1 MSPPDTEAMKL
12 TREEMLAN
20 MGSRD
25 ASLNGQYIVGVHSTG
40 IYCLPSCPAR
50 IPKAEN
56 VRFYKKGADAEAAGL
71 RACKKCKPDAFE
83 RGEDRELDQIE
94 RLISRVRANPAD
106 FACVPDIADSIEV
119 GATKIHELVR
129 THFHTTPGDLLTQAR
144 LDKAKARLLD
154 SDEGIAQTAYEVGFE
169 SISVFNE
176 NFKRRFGLTPS
187 EYRSLPGVEKFT
199 VHLPWGYNVDQLLR
213 SFGRD
218 SQSPTERVEGRSAV
232 FVTPEATLVR
242 IGIWDSVEVSVEKG
256 RGVDAYETLARLLGF
271 SQEPRAFEQLA
282 SERGFRRLIE
292 GREGARIPQTYS
304 LFDGL
309 LWAILGQQIN
319 LPFAFTLRRRL
330 YEKCGEPVGNGL
342 FATPST
348 ERIANL
354 DPARLLPLQFSQR
367 KAEYVIGV
375 AKHGEGWIKV
385 LESMSATRAF
395 QTLTNT
401 RGLGVWSTNYILMRS
416 LGFAD
421 CVPFGD
427 TGLTS
432 GLIGLCGL
440 DHKPDLKEIE
450 GLMEPF
456 APYRSF
462 ATYHLWQ
469 SLK

>member
-1 MSPPDTEAMKL
+1 
-12 TREEMLAN
+12 

-25 ASLNGQYIVGVHSTG
+25 ASLNGQYIIGVHSTG

-56 VRFYKKGADAEAAGL
+56 VRFYGNGAEAEAAGL

-94 RLISRVRANPAD
+94 RLITQVRAKPAD
-106 FACVPDIADSIEV
+106 FACVPELADSMQV
-119 GATKIHELVR
+119 GATKIHELIR

-144 LDKAKARLLD
+144 LDKAKARLLN

-169 SISVFNE
+169 SLSVFNE
-176 NFKRRFGLTPS
+176 NFKKRFGLTPS
-187 EYRSLPGVEKFT
+187 EYRALPGVEKFS
-199 VHLPWGYNVDQLLR
+199 VSVPSGYNVDRFLR

-218 SQSPTERVEGRSAV
+218 SQSPTERVNGKSAV
-232 FVTPEATLVR
+232 FVTPKASLVR

-256 RGVDAYETLARLLGF
+256 RGVDSYETLARLLGL
-271 SQEPRAFEQLA
+271 SQEPKAFEQLA
-282 SERGFRRLIE
+282 IERGFGRLIE

-309 LWAILGQQIN
+309 LWAIVGQQIN
-319 LPFAFTLRRRL
+319 LPFAFALRRRL
-330 YEKCGEPVGNGL
+330 YEKCGEPVGDGL
-342 FATPST
+342 YAAPSS

-354 DPARLLPLQFSQR
+354 EPAELLPLQFSQR

-375 AKHGEGWIKV
+375 AKLGEGWLSSI
-385 LESMSATRAF
+385 ESMSATRAF
-395 QTLTNT
+395 QTLNKT
-401 RGLGVWSTNYILMRS
+401 RGLGVWSTNYILMRA

-421 CVPFGD
+421 CVPYGD
-427 TGLTS
+427 TGLTA
-432 GLIGLCGL
+432 GLIGLCDL

-450 GLMEPF
+450 RLMEPF

-469 SLK
+469 TLK

>member
-1 MSPPDTEAMKL
+1 MKL

-25 ASLNGQYIVGVHSTG
+25 ASLNGQYIIGVHSTG

-56 VRFYKKGADAEAAGL
+56 VRFYENGAEAEAAGL

-94 RLISRVRANPAD
+94 RLICRVRANPAD
-106 FACVPDIADSIEV
+106 FACVPDLADSIEV
-119 GATKIHELVR
+119 GATKIHELIR

-169 SISVFNE
+169 SLSVFNE
-176 NFKRRFGLTPS
+176 NFKKRFGMTPS
-187 EYRSLPGVEKFT
+187 EYRSLPGVEHFI
-199 VHLPWGYNVDQLLR
+199 VHLPRGYNVDRFLR

-218 SQSPTERVEGRSAV
+218 SQSPTERVDGRSAV
-232 FVTPEATLVR
+232 FATPKATLVR

-256 RGVDAYETLARLLGF
+256 QGVDAYETLARLLGL
-271 SQEPRAFEQLA
+271 SQEPKAFEQLVT
-282 SERGFRRLIE
+282 ERGFGRLIE

-309 LWAILGQQIN
+309 LWAIVGQQIN

-330 YEKCGEPVGNGL
+330 YERCGEPVGDGF

-354 DPARLLPLQFSQR
+354 DPAELLPLQFSQR
-367 KAEYVIGV
+367 KAEYVIDV
-375 AKHGEGWIKV
+375 AKLGEDWLSSI
-385 LESMSATRAF
+385 ESMSATIAF

-401 RGLGVWSTNYILMRS
+401 RGLGVWSTNYILMRA

-421 CVPFGD
+421 CVPYGD
-427 TGLTS
+427 TGLTA
-432 GLIGLCGL
+432 GLIRLCYL
-440 DHKPDLKEIE
+440 DHKPDSEETKR
-450 GLMEPF
+450 LMEPF